1 MFRSPLRDDDEP
13 MKPLALLTLEFLGG
27 GMGGG
32 VRGGGGDRNQ
42 AETVSECHEVPAVLK
57 ALDGAV

>member
-1 MFRSPLRDDDEP
+1 